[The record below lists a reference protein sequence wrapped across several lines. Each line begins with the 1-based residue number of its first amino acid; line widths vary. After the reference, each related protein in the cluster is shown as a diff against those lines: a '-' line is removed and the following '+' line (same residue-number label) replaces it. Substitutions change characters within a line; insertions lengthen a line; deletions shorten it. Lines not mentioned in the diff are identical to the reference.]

1 MVELFFSRR
10 SDRGDAGVAGIQK
23 NCVEFTHLC
32 HDTSDPALQTG
43 EVRRIQAESDYL
55 LAERF
60 LARA

>member
-23 NCVEFTHLC
+23 NCIEFTHLR
-32 HDTSDPALQTG
+32 DDPSDPALQTG
-43 EVRRIQAESDYL
+43 EVRRIQAKSDSL
-55 LAERF
+55 LAERR